1 MDGNFSFS
9 KCVVIKVI
17 YVSILT
23 IIEVTNLA
31 TGILIIQIIMLTIV
45 MSIIN
50 VIMLI
55 VTMFIIKVMVFILL
69 CNIYTID

>member
-23 IIEVTNLA
+23 IVTSIIEVTNLA
-31 TGILIIQIIMLTIV
+31 TGILIIQIIMLT
-45 MSIIN
+45 N
-50 VIMLI
+50 VR
-55 VTMFIIKVMVFILL
+55 
-69 CNIYTID
+69 